1 MIDKNK
7 IDDLS
12 FEVIQIAKALL
23 EALEDGNEDEADDV
37 RKELNNVL
45 NKLRINCGS
54 EKTFDRVIHEI
65 KNALTEKDDEETAD
79 LINAILGIDEDDEPF

>member
-12 FEVIQIAKALL
+12 FEVIQNAKALL
-23 EALEDGNEDEADDV
+23 EALEDGNKDEADDLK
-37 RKELNNVL
+37 KELNNVL
-45 NKLRINCGS
+45 NKLRINCVS

-65 KNALTEKDDEETAD
+65 TNALTEKDDEDTAD
-79 LINAILGIDEDDEPF
+79 LINAILCID